1 MIIALLILIALALAV
16 PTIGKPLLMLAMLPI
31 CIAIDILLFPFR
43 LIYHVWTA
51 IFN

>member
-1 MIIALLILIALALAV
+1 MIIALLIIIALALAV
-16 PTIGKPLLMLAMLPI
+16 PSIGKPLLMIAMFPV
-31 CIAIDILLFPFR
+31 CIAIDIILFPFR